1 MMHGGVARNGLLT
14 SILDFSEAAALGRR
28 RLLATAGSPMM
39 RQRSFADRRVAASHR
54 RSMDIEKAN
63 PAVPVA
69 PPAPRG
75 FWRDVGFVHA
85 ANALV
90 AFLFAASGPLAIILA
105 TGTKGGLS
113 EADLASWV
121 FGSLA
126 INGVVSIGYSLVY
139 RQPLAFFWTI
149 PGTILVGSALE
160 HLTFPQVIG
169 AYIATGLLMLAL
181 GVTGWVRR
189 AMQAIPMPIVMGMV
203 AGVFLAFGLDWV
215 RAFQADPWIAAA
227 MTGAFLAASAIPPVA
242 SRLPP
247 LIVALGAGA
256 FAIHHAGWIAPE
268 LDPANMLAA
277 PRLHLPELSWAAMA
291 ELVVP
296 LAITVLVVQNGQGIA
311 VLTAAGH
318 TPPVDRIAVGC
329 GAASAVAAF
338 FGAVPTCLTGPVNAI
353 ISASGER
360 QAQYTAGVL
369 VGVLGVGFG
378 LFAALVTRLMLSTPP
393 AFIATLAGLAMLRVL
408 QSAFAIAFKGRFT
421 LGALVTFLVTVAGI
435 PVLNVGAPFWAL
447 IAGTLVSLLLER
459 ADFGPEGRGGQ
470 STA

>member
-1 MMHGGVARNGLLT
+1 
-14 SILDFSEAAALGRR
+14 
-28 RLLATAGSPMM
+28 
-39 RQRSFADRRVAASHR
+39 
-54 RSMDIEKAN
+54 MDIEKPS

-75 FWRDVGFVHA
+75 FWRDLAFVHV

-90 AFLFAASGPLAIILA
+90 GFLFAASGPLAIILA

-149 PGTILVGSALE
+149 PGTILVGSALD

-227 MTGAFLAASAIPPVA
+227 MTAAFLAASAIPPVA

-256 FAIHHAGWIAPE
+256 FAIHHAGWVAPD

-277 PRLHLPELSWAAMA
+277 PRLYLPELSWAAMA

-329 GAASAVAAF
+329 GATSTVAAF
-338 FGAVPTCLTGPVNAI
+338 IGAVPTCLTGPVNAI

-360 QAQYTAGVL
+360 HAQYTAGVL

-378 LFAALVTRLMLSTPP
+378 LFAPLVTRLMLSTPP

-408 QSAFAIAFKGRFT
+408 QSAFAVAFTGRFT

-459 ADFGPEGRGGQ
+459 ADWRQ
-470 STA
+470 STS